1 MKYLVIGTG
10 GVGGSITGFLAKA
23 GKDVACIARG
33 THLTAIREKGL
44 HLKSDL
50 IGEHI
55 LPIQAYSME
64 EYQDQADV
72 IFVCV
77 KGYSLEAIG
86 EFIERSSHK
95 ETIIIPILNGFGVG
109 DRLQTMVPTATVLDG
124 CIYILASIIGTG
136 IVYQSGKIFRL
147 VYGKRPGMNGSEQ
160 KLHAIREELIE
171 CGIKVDLSD
180 DIRRDTF
187 VKWAFISATAVTGA
201 YYDVPMG
208 EVQKPGQIRDTFIQL
223 SKEMNDLAHQ
233 MNIPIKESITDYNLK
248 VLDKMLPE
256 STSSMQKD
264 LKRGGE
270 SEIQELLF
278 NVVSMAQKNSI
289 DLPNYRLMADKFKT
303 KNY

>member
-33 THLTAIREKGL
+33 AHLTAIKEKGL

-55 LPIQAYSME
+55 LSVQAYSME

-109 DRLQTMVPTATVLDG
+109 DCLQKMAPTATVLDG
-124 CIYILASIIGTG
+124 CIYIVASIIGAG
-136 IVYQSGKIFRL
+136 VVCQSGKIFRL
-147 VYGKRPGMNGSEQ
+147 VYGKRPRINGSEQ

-180 DIRRDTF
+180 DIQRDTF

-208 EVQKPGQIRDTFIQL
+208 EVQKPGHIRDTFIQL

-233 MNIPIKESITDYNLK
+233 MNIPIKENIVEYNLK